1 MIVFVS
7 KVEQL
12 FAMGLISQQKQQGES
27 AFFFFQKMFRFR
39 FMNWM
44 WLLRDIANFESLS
57 SCDAMQSLFRFLD
70 TLLIKF

>member
-1 MIVFVS
+1 MIAFLS

-12 FAMGLISQQKQQGES
+12 FAMGLISQQKQQGQP
-27 AFFFFQKMFRFR
+27 AFLFSKNFRFR

-57 SCDAMQSLFRFLD
+57 SCDTIQSLFRFLD

>member
-1 MIVFVS
+1 MIAFVS

-12 FAMGLISQQKQQGES
+12 FAMGLISQQKQQGEP
-27 AFFFFQKMFRFR
+27 AFFFQKIFRFR

-57 SCDAMQSLFRFLD
+57 SRDTIQSLFRFLD